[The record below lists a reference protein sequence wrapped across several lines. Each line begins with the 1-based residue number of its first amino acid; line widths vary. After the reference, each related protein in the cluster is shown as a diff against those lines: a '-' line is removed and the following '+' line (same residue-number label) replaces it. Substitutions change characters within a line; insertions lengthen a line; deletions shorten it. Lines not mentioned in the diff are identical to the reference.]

1 MPDDSK
7 PSRTFSESFLLAVT
21 HSVMLSVFFGI
32 LTMYSLLH
40 YKRMCVFGGGGGR
53 QCRRWQDSQGL
64 DWKYLLHRGILIH
77 LPGTW
82 RHFPCEPPE
91 NQDCCLKPS
100 ETLGYKSW
108 KAGPQSLV
116 IFTFLSLSL
125 FLSCLF
131 VCFFLLCSVPRLSCY
146 CLCSGTAHRAPDEQ
160 GLFTLHIGWT
170 PGPWLLSLLPQD
182 STKIK
187 GQIT

>member
-1 MPDDSK
+1 
-7 PSRTFSESFLLAVT
+7 
-21 HSVMLSVFFGI
+21 
-32 LTMYSLLH
+32 
-40 YKRMCVFGGGGGR
+40 MCVWWGCGR

-116 IFTFLSLSL
+116 IFPFLSLSL
-125 FLSCLF
+125 FLSCF
-131 VCFFLLCSVPRLSCY
+131 FFFSCFAQYQGFHATVYAQGQPVGPQMNKDSSLSTLVGPRGLDFYPSCPKTAPKSKAKLLRRQIPLDPRL
-146 CLCSGTAHRAPDEQ
+146 H
-160 GLFTLHIGWT
+160 FFKNWIGK
-170 PGPWLLSLLPQD
+170 P
-182 STKIK
+182 
-187 GQIT
+187 